1 MASITLASITKAN
14 VGRNEVKVSGTIDLT
29 DVKGVTE
36 LQLSLASPAAK
47 LTNISLINTTS
58 FSATV
63 IGLTGGQKYE
73 IKLTLTYSYEYIKSC
88 SFQYKL
94 NAESPIQTFTDT
106 DPDYVQEMRDL
117 VIQLGGQASP
127 ITTIKGE
134 KENSINSTN
143 SKIIYTKPE
152 EFKFATDMGTDTK
165 WEVSKGIQTIL
176 PNIYTFNTVA
186 TQWLNWHKQSENTA
200 CTVFQKGTTLSAAML
215 NNAYKYLQKIT
226 DYKPGDKVAQ
236 SMFTGLE
243 NILNGE

>member
-1 MASITLASITKAN
+1 MASITLTSITRAN
-14 VGRNEVKVSGTIDLT
+14 IGRNEVKVSGTINLT
-29 DVKGVTE
+29 DVKGVTG
-36 LQLSLASPAAK
+36 LQLSLASPAAI
-47 LTNISLINTTS
+47 LTNISVNTTS
-58 FSATV
+58 FSGTV

-127 ITTIKGE
+127 ITTIKDEGE
-134 KENSINSTN
+134 KSINSNPNT
-143 SKIIYTKPE
+143 IYTKPE

-176 PNIYTFNTVA
+176 PNIYTFNNVA
-186 TQWLNWHKQSENTA
+186 TKWLNWYNQLESTP
-200 CTVFQKGTTLSAAML
+200 CTVFQKGKLSATML
-215 NNAYKYLQKIT
+215 NNAYSYLQVTKS
-226 DYKPGDKVAQ
+226 YQPGDKVAQ

>member
-14 VGRNEVKVSGTIDLT
+14 VGRNEVKISGPIDLT

-36 LQLSLASPAAK
+36 LELSLASPSKAV
-47 LTNISLINTTS
+47 LTKIDLDTAS
-58 FSATV
+58 FAATV
-63 IGLTGGQKYE
+63 QGLTGGQKYE

-127 ITTIKGE
+127 ITTIKDEGE
-134 KENSINSTN
+134 KSINSTN

-186 TQWLNWHKQSENTA
+186 TQWLNWNKQSENTA

-215 NNAYKYLQKIT
+215 NNAYKYLQKT
-226 DYKPGDKVAQ
+226 TNYQPGDKVAQ

-243 NILNGE
+243 DLLNGE